1 MNAPAS
7 SRPTSMAS
15 STRHWTEGNRLRLLE
30 NGEAFFPLVF
40 DAIANATQEVLIETF
55 ILFEDQVGNELQLK
69 LIDAAKRGVHV
80 ELVVDGYGSEELTP
94 AFITALI
101 DAGVHFKLFDPQP
114 RKLGYRTNIFR
125 RLHRKTVVIDGKQA
139 LIGGI
144 NLSAE
149 HLRAYGPE
157 SKQDYAVL
165 VEGPVVEHIHAHFS
179 KNNDVATSP
188 RWRWRSWPLRSR
200 KPETGDHGKTGAM
213 LVVRDNDQHRDDI
226 EHVYRIGIRNAKR
239 DIILANA
246 YFLPSY
252 RLMREFRR
260 AAERGVKV
268 RLILQGRPDM
278 PIVRWLARALD
289 DELLRAGARIF
300 EYTERPLHAKVAVID
315 DDWSTVGSSNL
326 DPLSLF
332 LNLESNLVMRDA
344 EFAATLR
351 SNLEGLIE
359 TRCQELTLHKA
370 RLPPM
375 LRRLISILA
384 YHLLRRLPS
393 LASGVPVGSSKP
405 VVVTDQGLPPLSEH
419 S

>member
-7 SRPTSMAS
+7 PASTSS

-40 DAIANATQEVLIETF
+40 EAIAKATQEVLIETF
-55 ILFEDQVGNELQLK
+55 ILFEDQVGNELQVK
-69 LIDAAKRGVHV
+69 LIDAARRGVQV
-80 ELVVDGYGSEELTP
+80 ELVVDGYGSEQLTP
-94 AFITALI
+94 AFIAALTE
-101 DAGVHFKLFDPQP
+101 AGVRFKLFDPQP

-125 RLHRKTVVIDGKQA
+125 RLHRKTVVIDGRQA

-149 HLRAYGPE
+149 HLRVYGPE

-165 VEGPVVEHIHAHFS
+165 VEGPVVEHIRAHFM
-179 KNNDVATSP
+179 KHNDVATSRP
-188 RWRWRSWPLRSR
+188 RWRWRSWSSR
-200 KPETGDHGKTGAM
+200 QRRFETDDGKTGAM
-213 LVVRDNDQHRDDI
+213 LVVRDNDRHRDDI
-226 EHVYRIGIRNAKR
+226 EQVYRIGIRNAKQ

-260 AAERGVKV
+260 AAERGVKI

-289 DELLRAGARIF
+289 DDLLRAGVRIF

-315 DDWSTVGSSNL
+315 EDWSTVGSSNL

-344 EFAATLR
+344 AFAATLR
-351 SNLEGLIE
+351 GNLEGLIE
-359 TRCQELTLHKA
+359 HKCQELSLHEA

-375 LRRLISILA
+375 LRRLISVLA

-393 LASGVPVGSSKP
+393 LASGLPAGSSKP
-405 VVVTDQGLPPLSEH
+405 VVVTDQSLPPLSEQ

>member
-1 MNAPAS
+1 MSLPAS
-7 SRPTSMAS
+7 VSS

-30 NGEAFFPLVF
+30 NGEEYFPLVF
-40 DAIANATQEVLIETF
+40 EAIAKAAQEVLIETF
-55 ILFEDQVGNELQLK
+55 ILFEDQVGNELQQR
-69 LIDAAKRGVHV
+69 LIEAARRGVHV

-94 AFITALI
+94 AFITALT
-101 DAGVHFKLFDPQP
+101 DVGVRFKLFDPQP

-125 RLHRKTVVIDGKQA
+125 RLHRKTVIIDGKQA

-144 NLSAE
+144 NMSAE
-149 HLRAYGPE
+149 HLRVHGPE

-165 VEGPVVEHIHAHFS
+165 VEGPVVEHIRAHFS
-179 KNNDVATSP
+179 KNNEVASSP
-188 RWRWRSWPLRSR
+188 RWRWRPWRQR
-200 KPETGDHGKTGAM
+200 QPEVLDEGKTGAM
-213 LVVRDNDQHRDDI
+213 LVVRDNDRHRDDI
-226 EHVYRIGIRNAKR
+226 ERVYRLGIRNAKR

-260 AAERGVKV
+260 AAERGVQV

-289 DELLRAGARIF
+289 DDLLRAGVRIF

-351 SNLEGLIE
+351 GNLEGLIE
-359 TRCQELTLHKA
+359 HKCEELTLQKA

-375 LRRLISILA
+375 LRRLISVLA

-393 LASGVPVGSSKP
+393 LASGVPVGTSKP
-405 VVVTDQGLPPLSEH
+405 VVVTDQGLPPLTEQS
-419 S
+419 

>member
-1 MNAPAS
+1 MSPPATAS
-7 SRPTSMAS
+7 SS
-15 STRHWTEGNRLRLLE
+15 RHWTEGNRLRLLE
-30 NGEAFFPLVF
+30 NGEEFFPLVF
-40 DAIANATQEVLIETF
+40 EAIAQATQEVLIETF

-80 ELVVDGYGSEELTP
+80 ELVVDGYGSEALTP
-94 AFITALI
+94 AFITALTE
-101 DAGVHFKLFDPQP
+101 AGVRVKLFDPQP

-149 HLRAYGPE
+149 HLRSYGPE

-165 VEGPVVEHIHAHFS
+165 VEGPVVEHIRTHFA
-179 KNNDVATSP
+179 KHNEVTNSP
-188 RWRWRSWPLRSR
+188 RWRSWPQSWRRWLRR
-200 KPETGDHGKTGAM
+200 PETVGDGKTGAM

-226 EHVYRIGIRNAKR
+226 EHVYRVGIRNAKQ

-289 DELLRAGARIF
+289 DELLRAGARIY
-300 EYTERPLHAKVAVID
+300 EYRERPLHAKVAVID
-315 DDWSTVGSSNL
+315 DSWSTVGSSNL

-332 LNLESNLVMRDA
+332 LNLESNLVIRDA

-351 SNLEGLIE
+351 GNLEGLIE
-359 TRCQELTLHKA
+359 TKCQELTLQKA

-393 LASGVPVGSSKP
+393 LAGGVPVGSSRP
-405 VVVTDQGLPPLSEH
+405 VVVTDQGLPPLGEQS
-419 S
+419 